1 MLLTR
6 KLLMEKYTDQQ
17 VEMMLKNY
25 TLLCESDDA
34 EFIAFRVDLDAAL
47 RKLQNTSVNL
57 YKAIVGVFIL
67 GNPIQE
73 QAKVDKVSKRQII
86 RRLNDATHMLVMIM
100 NGEVL

>member
-1 MLLTR
+1 MG
-6 KLLMEKYTDQQ
+6 EYNNQQ

-34 EFIAFRVDLDAAL
+34 EFISYRVDLDAAL

-73 QAKVDKVSKRQII
+73 QANVDKVSKRQII
-86 RRLNDATHMLVMIM
+86 RRLNDATHMLTMIM